1 MSPETFCRRH
11 DGIEE
16 NMKEIIQQTAETKAD
31 VRNLIFEIGDMRKT
45 ISARLDKIEKSLEDQ
60 RLADAARDMKTAVT
74 THKTNAL
81 WGFMIDRNGIV
92 ILGILAYVVLGRVL

>member
-16 NMKEIIQQTAETKAD
+16 NMKEIIQQLSETRAD
-31 VRNLIFEIGDMRKT
+31 VRNLTYEIGNMQKGL
-45 ISARLDKIEKSLEDQ
+45 AVRLDKIEKQLEDQ
-60 RLADAARDMKTAVT
+60 RVEDAKRDTETAKIT
-74 THKTNAL
+74 TKTNAL

-92 ILGILAYVVLGRVL
+92 IIGILAYVVLGRVL